1 MKKLNAREVRLSLIT
16 GGVILLGLSYQIL
29 NSQLTRLKGL
39 KRQELSARV
48 ERRQQQDLLA
58 EKPDLIEQLSTIKG
72 QLPRHPEG
80 QDLKSELARQVQS
93 LANKSGLRLTGL
105 TPDAEVFLEELELYQ
120 AAVEC
125 SWSGSSK
132 SLVAFLH
139 QLNELGAVADIR
151 DLRLRN
157 RSGMANTLSGTFV
170 LDFVYSRVP
179 PAEIHT
185 GIDSLPEPV
194 DNPPAP

>member
-1 MKKLNAREVRLSLIT
+1 MKKLNAREMRLSLIT
-16 GGVILLGLSYQIL
+16 AGVILLGLSYQIL

-48 ERRQQQDLLA
+48 ERKQQQELLA
-58 EKPDLIEQLSTIKG
+58 QKPELIEKLSTVKG
-72 QLPRHPEG
+72 QLPRHKEG

-105 TPDAEVFLEELELYQ
+105 TPDTEIFLEELDLYQ
-120 AAVEC
+120 AAVQC

-132 SLVAFLH
+132 SLVAFLY

-157 RSGMANTLSGTFV
+157 RSGTSNALSGTFV

-179 PAEIHT
+179 PAEIET
-185 GIDSLPEPV
+185 GVDSLPEPV